1 MKISQL
7 KRNVVANLTGPTGS
21 DVNSYRLLRTVVG
34 CLGISLPWTVWVTA
48 WYISLDERQPS
59 ISAYYYTGARDVL
72 VGTLCA
78 IGIVLACH
86 KGPQIMDWLV
96 SVVAGLFCIGIA
108 LFPTTPKFATPI
120 EEMIGKLHYTFAAIF
135 FIAITVMVLFLFTKG
150 NTSDPSKMRRN
161 RVYRVCGLVM
171 LICVVVMASQA
182 IFSADIKLAWKAS
195 GWTFVLETAA
205 IEAFGVAWL
214 TKGAAG

>member
-1 MKISQL
+1 M
-7 KRNVVANLTGPTGS
+7 
-21 DVNSYRLLRTVVG
+21 
-34 CLGISLPWTVWVTA
+34 
-48 WYISLDERQPS
+48 
-59 ISAYYYTGARDVL
+59 L

-108 LFPTTPKFATPI
+108 LFPTTPKFATPV

-135 FIAITVMVLFLFTKG
+135 FVAITVMVLFLFTKG
-150 NTSDPSKMRRN
+150 DTNDPSKRRRN
-161 RVYRVCGLVM
+161 AVYWFCGLVM

-182 IFSADIKLAWKAS
+182 MFSTDVKLAWKVS
-195 GWTFVLETAA
+195 G
-205 IEAFGVAWL
+205 
-214 TKGAAG
+214 

>member
-1 MKISQL
+1 MKITQL
-7 KRNVVANLTGPTGS
+7 KSSVVAHLTKSTES
-21 DVNSYRLLRTVVG
+21 NVKSYGILRKVVG
-34 CLGISLPWTVWVTA
+34 CLGISLPWAVWVIA
-48 WYISLDERQPS
+48 WYISGDKRQPS

-108 LFPTTPKFATPI
+108 LFPTTTKFATPI

-150 NTSDPSKMRRN
+150 DTSNPSKRRRN
-161 RVYRVCGLVM
+161 GVYWFCGLVM

-182 IFSADIKLAWKAS
+182 ILSADIKLAWKAS